1 MGGAC
6 PHSLFVCYAEADD
19 CGASK
24 KACKNCVCG
33 RAELEA
39 AGEAPP
45 LQKLTVEMLEN
56 PGASGG
62 CGSCALG
69 DAFRCGTCPYRGLP
83 VFEPGKKIEL
93 GSDFLAVD
101 V

>member
-1 MGGAC
+1 MHPNKLAGC
-6 PHSLFVCYAEADD
+6 AEADD
-19 CGASK
+19 CGVGK

-45 LQKLTVEMLEN
+45 PQKLTKEMLEN
-56 PGASGG
+56 PGAAGG
-62 CGSCALG
+62 CGSCSLG

-83 VFEPGKKIEL
+83 AFQPGKKIEL
-93 GSDFLAVD
+93 GSDMLAVD
-101 V
+101 A